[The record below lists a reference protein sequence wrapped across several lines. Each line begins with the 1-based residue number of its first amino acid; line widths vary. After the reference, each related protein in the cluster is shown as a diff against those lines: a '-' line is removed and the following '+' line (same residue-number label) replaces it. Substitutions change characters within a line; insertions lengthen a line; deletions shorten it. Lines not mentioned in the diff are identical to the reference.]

1 LEEMPSE
8 KYALV
13 TGGSS
18 GIGAAICR
26 SLLDQGYQVVSL
38 SRRASEKPAPGLH
51 EVQVDLADVIATREA
66 AQEVA
71 ARFPI
76 TTLIHNAG
84 AIREKA
90 LEDVTVEDLQSLT
103 NLHLAAA
110 LSLMQACLPTM
121 KQRHYG
127 RVVLVS
133 TRAVLGLAKRT
144 VYSSTKAGML
154 VLARTWAL
162 ELGAHGITVNVVAP
176 GPIEATEMF
185 HEVIPADSPKLP
197 RIVESIPVKRL
208 GRPEDV
214 ARAVLFFVA
223 PDAGFVTG
231 QTLFVCGGTSVGSI
245 VY

>member
-1 LEEMPSE
+1 MPSE

-84 AIREKA
+84 AIREKP
-90 LEDVTVEDLQSLT
+90 LEDVTVDDLQALT
-103 NLHLAAA
+103 NLHLTAA

-144 VYSSTKAGML
+144 AYASTKAGML
-154 VLARTWAL
+154 GLARTWAL

-185 HEVIPADSPKLP
+185 HEIIPVDSPKLP
-197 RIVESIPVKRL
+197 RIVDSIPVKRL

-214 ARAVLFFVA
+214 ARAVRFFTS
-223 PDAGFVTG
+223 PDAGFITG

>member
-1 LEEMPSE
+1 
-8 KYALV
+8 LV

-26 SLLDQGYQVVSL
+26 SLLADGYQVVSL
-38 SRRASEKPAPGLH
+38 SRRASESPSSRLH
-51 EVQVDLADVIATREA
+51 EVQVDLADALATREA
-66 AQEVA
+66 AFEVA
-71 ARFPI
+71 SRFPI
-76 TTLIHNAG
+76 TTVIHNAG
-84 AIREKA
+84 AIREKPV
-90 LEDVTVEDLQSLT
+90 EEVTLDDLQSLT

-110 LSLMQACLPTM
+110 LSLMQANLPTM
-121 KQRHYG
+121 KQRHFG

-144 VYSSTKAGML
+144 VYSATKAGML
-154 VLARTWAL
+154 GLARTWAL

-185 HEVIPADSPKLP
+185 HEVIPLDSPKLP
-197 RIVESIPVKRL
+197 RIVDSIPVKRL

-214 ARAVLFFVA
+214 ARAVLFFAA
-223 PDAGFVTG
+223 PEAGFVTG